1 MRDLIVSYSAFREN
15 LAGYMDQVAEDRTEL
30 HVTRRGSSS
39 VVVLAAEEFASIQE
53 TLHLVR
59 SAANARRLFDAMV
72 DADAGKLTEF
82 DPTAR

>member
-1 MRDLIVSYSAFREN
+1 MRDLIVSYSAFRDN
-15 LAGYMDQVAEDRTEL
+15 LADYWDKVTETRAEL
-30 HVTRRGSSS
+30 HITRQGAPSL
-39 VVVLAAEEFASIQE
+39 VVMAEEEFNSIQE

-59 SAANARRLFDAMV
+59 SAANARRLFDAMD